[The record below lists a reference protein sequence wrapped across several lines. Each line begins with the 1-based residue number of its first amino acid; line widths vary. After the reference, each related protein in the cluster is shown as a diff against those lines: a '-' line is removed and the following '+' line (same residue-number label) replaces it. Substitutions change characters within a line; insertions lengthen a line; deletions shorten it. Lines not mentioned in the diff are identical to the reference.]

1 MKQHNTKTAT
11 VLMGLLAMGSAHA
24 TTVEDILKQDPKQI
38 FDKKDILQDAINN
51 AQAQTKT
58 ENDNTAQNVENTLN
72 AQRAKLDEFKT
83 TRLNSTFKTNLNHDS
98 NELTYDNLQT
108 LAAVSQETAN
118 KLADTNANLAKLA
131 IKNAEATV
139 KADEAQTTA
148 NNAQNTANNAQTA
161 ANNAETTANNAQTT
175 AQNAENK
182 ATQAEQLAQ
191 NANNQIAGLQNV
203 ANNAQDTADTA
214 LSETRRLERNK
225 ANRTEVIALQDE
237 VRSWEKVVIQHD
249 NQIQVLNQQVSTHSK
264 QIERLN
270 QRIEDLSKE
279 TQDGL
284 AAQAA
289 LTGLFQ
295 PYNVGKLNVS
305 AALGGY
311 KSRTALAVG
320 VGYRV
325 NERVA
330 IKAGLASNTRSG
342 DLAYN
347 IGVNVEF

>member
-1 MKQHNTKTAT
+1 MKQHNKKTAT
-11 VLMGLLAMGSAHA
+11 VLMGLLAMGSAQGA
-24 TTVEDILKQDPKQI
+24 TIDTILNQDAREVVNNQDTHQTDINTEKTDAIATNDEKNQDIQDILTQQNNTLAQFNRPALNQT
-38 FDKKDILQDAINN
+38 FRINN
-51 AQAQTKT
+51 THQVAQLAH
-58 ENDNTAQNVENTLN
+58 QNLE
-72 AQRAKLDEFKT
+72 
-83 TRLNSTFKTNLNHDS
+83 
-98 NELTYDNLQT
+98 
-108 LAAVSQETAN
+108 
-118 KLADTNANLAKLA
+118 KLAEVTKENADNIANTNANLAKLA

-139 KADEAQTTA
+139 KAED
-148 NNAQNTANNAQTA
+148 
-161 ANNAETTANNAQTT
+161 AQTT
-175 AQNAENK
+175 AQNAANK

>member
-1 MKQHNTKTAT
+1 MKQHNKKTAT
-11 VLMGLLAMGSAHA
+11 VLMGLLAMGSAQGA
-24 TTVEDILKQDPKQI
+24 TIDTILNQDAREVVNNQDTHQTDINTEKTDAIATNDEKNQDIQDILTQQNNTLAQFNRPALNQT
-38 FDKKDILQDAINN
+38 FRINN
-51 AQAQTKT
+51 THQVAQLAH
-58 ENDNTAQNVENTLN
+58 QNLE
-72 AQRAKLDEFKT
+72 
-83 TRLNSTFKTNLNHDS
+83 
-98 NELTYDNLQT
+98 
-108 LAAVSQETAN
+108 
-118 KLADTNANLAKLA
+118 KLAEVTKENADNIANTNANLAKLA

-139 KADEAQTTA
+139 KAED
-148 NNAQNTANNAQTA
+148 
-161 ANNAETTANNAQTT
+161 AQTT

-182 ATQAEQLAQ
+182 ATRAEQLAQ

-311 KSRTALAVG
+311 KSRTAIAVG

>member
-1 MKQHNTKTAT
+1 MKQHNKKTAT
-11 VLMGLLAMGSAHA
+11 VLMGLLAMGSAQGA
-24 TTVEDILKQDPKQI
+24 TIDTILNQDAREVVNNQDTHQTDINTEKTDAIATNDEKNQDIQDILTQQNNTLAQFNRPALNQT
-38 FDKKDILQDAINN
+38 FRINN
-51 AQAQTKT
+51 THQVAQLAH
-58 ENDNTAQNVENTLN
+58 QNLE
-72 AQRAKLDEFKT
+72 
-83 TRLNSTFKTNLNHDS
+83 
-98 NELTYDNLQT
+98 
-108 LAAVSQETAN
+108 
-118 KLADTNANLAKLA
+118 KLAEVTKENADNIANTNANLAKLA

-139 KADEAQTTA
+139 KAED
-148 NNAQNTANNAQTA
+148 
-161 ANNAETTANNAQTT
+161 AQTT

>member
-1 MKQHNTKTAT
+1 MKQHNKKTAT
-11 VLMGLLAMGSAHA
+11 VLMGLLAMGSAQGA
-24 TTVEDILKQDPKQI
+24 TIDTILNQDAREVVNNQDTHQTDINTEKTDAIATNDEKNQDIQDILTQQNNTLAQFNRPALNQT
-38 FDKKDILQDAINN
+38 FRINN
-51 AQAQTKT
+51 THQVAQLAH
-58 ENDNTAQNVENTLN
+58 QNLE
-72 AQRAKLDEFKT
+72 
-83 TRLNSTFKTNLNHDS
+83 
-98 NELTYDNLQT
+98 
-108 LAAVSQETAN
+108 
-118 KLADTNANLAKLA
+118 KLAEVTKENADNIANTNANLAKLA

-139 KADEAQTTA
+139 KAEDAQETADEAQ
-148 NNAQNTANNAQTA
+148 
-161 ANNAETTANNAQTT
+161 TTANNAQTT

-311 KSRTALAVG
+311 KSRTAIAVG

>member
-1 MKQHNTKTAT
+1 MKQHNKKTAT
-11 VLMGLLAMGSAHA
+11 VLMGLLAMGSAQGA
-24 TTVEDILKQDPKQI
+24 TIDTILNQDAREVVNNQDTHQTDINTEKTDAIATNDEKNQDIQDILTQQNNTLAQFNRPALNQT
-38 FDKKDILQDAINN
+38 FRINN
-51 AQAQTKT
+51 THQVAQLAH
-58 ENDNTAQNVENTLN
+58 QNLE
-72 AQRAKLDEFKT
+72 
-83 TRLNSTFKTNLNHDS
+83 
-98 NELTYDNLQT
+98 
-108 LAAVSQETAN
+108 
-118 KLADTNANLAKLA
+118 KLAEVTKENADNIANTNANLAKLA

-139 KADEAQTTA
+139 KAED
-148 NNAQNTANNAQTA
+148 
-161 ANNAETTANNAQTT
+161 AQTT

-311 KSRTALAVG
+311 KSRTAIAVG

>member
-1 MKQHNTKTAT
+1 MKQHNKKTAT
-11 VLMGLLAMGSAHA
+11 VLMGLLAMGSAQGA
-24 TTVEDILKQDPKQI
+24 TIDTILNQDAREVFNNKDTHQTNIDTEKTDAIATNDGKNQDIQDILTQQNNTLAQFNRPPLNQT
-38 FDKKDILQDAINN
+38 FRINN
-51 AQAQTKT
+51 THQVAQLAHQNLEKLAEVTK
-58 ENDNTAQNVENTLN
+58 ENADNI
-72 AQRAKLDEFKT
+72 
-83 TRLNSTFKTNLNHDS
+83 
-98 NELTYDNLQT
+98 
-108 LAAVSQETAN
+108 
-118 KLADTNANLAKLA
+118 ADTNANLAKLA

-139 KADEAQTTA
+139 KAEDAQEAA
-148 NNAQNTANNAQTA
+148 DR
-161 ANNAETTANNAQTT
+161 AERT
-175 AQNAENK
+175 
-182 ATQAEQLAQ
+182 AQ
-191 NANNQIAGLQNV
+191 NANNQVAGLQNV

-311 KSRTALAVG
+311 KSRTAIAVG

>member
-11 VLMGLLAMGSAHA
+11 VLMGLLAMGSAQGA
-24 TTVEDILKQDPKQI
+24 TIDTILNQDAREVVNNQDTHQTDINTEKTDAIATNDEKNQDIQDILTQQNNTLAQFNRPALNQT
-38 FDKKDILQDAINN
+38 FRINN
-51 AQAQTKT
+51 THQVAQLAH
-58 ENDNTAQNVENTLN
+58 QNLE
-72 AQRAKLDEFKT
+72 
-83 TRLNSTFKTNLNHDS
+83 
-98 NELTYDNLQT
+98 
-108 LAAVSQETAN
+108 
-118 KLADTNANLAKLA
+118 KLAEVTKENADNIANTNANLAKLA

-139 KADEAQTTA
+139 KAEDAQEA
-148 NNAQNTANNAQTA
+148 
-161 ANNAETTANNAQTT
+161 

-182 ATQAEQLAQ
+182 ATRAEQLAQ